1 MELRGLM
8 NIAPVQPKDYGP
20 ILSATFNCGQSVKK
34 MVKWAGI
41 LNRYQS
47 LGLST
52 DRPQEA

>member
-1 MELRGLM
+1 M
-8 NIAPVQPKDYGP
+8 
-20 ILSATFNCGQSVKK
+20 SATLNRGQSVKK
-34 MVKWAGI
+34 MVKFVGI